1 VIIGIV
7 AISTAFVAVLISTA
21 GYILFYKFRDE
32 KIFKLANS
40 FFYLSGGLV
49 VFSLV
54 LLCYSIMTHNF
65 QLNYVYSYSSR
76 SLNKFYLFS
85 TLWAGQEGT
94 FLLWLFYNIIFGIIL
109 IKTVGRQNP
118 LVLLVVML
126 VQGYTFLIL
135 LEKNPFAAIWHVHSE
150 VPIGFTPKDGAG
162 LNPLLQNP
170 WMVIHPPTLFV
181 GYSSTIA
188 AFAFAIN
195 GLITKDFQGWIKKA
209 RPWVIFNVM
218 ILITGIVMGGYW
230 AYATLGWGGY
240 WAWDPVENASLV
252 PWLFSAALLH
262 GIVIQNRR
270 KALVRSNFLLAGLAF
285 LSVLWGSY
293 LTRSGVLTDFSVH
306 SFAASGLSLYLLFF
320 VILFS
325 LFFIL
330 IFAKNI
336 RGLKAPKFGEGFL
349 NRESFILIGMSTF
362 ILLGVI
368 VLVGTASPIY
378 TGLIAEPASVG
389 PTFYNFTSLPISV
402 MMLIAV
408 SLAPLLGWNVSEL
421 REKNLILKS
430 AIISLF
436 LTIIS
441 VLLGLS
447 NFASIILFFLAA
459 CVIIINITVSYNIF
473 RKNLPKAGGFIAHI
487 GLGFMVIGIL
497 TSSIYDTSEKLI
509 LPTGD
514 FQKSKFGYEIQ
525 FTGFIDRPNGKDV
538 AKLIV
543 KTDYGTY
550 EAYPQFYFSEY
561 SKSYM
566 ASPDVREGITKD
578 IYISPISFTPAN
590 MGSVKEIELGKNE
603 TTQFADLKITFNNFI
618 VDMASGQP
626 KVTADLNASINK
638 SGYDEDY
645 HLQPVL
651 RSENGKFTRKLLN
664 IGDTGYRIQINR
676 VNASSG
682 KVWLEIISP
691 NSDASEARDML
702 AVEVSEKPLI
712 SVLWIGTLVLVF
724 GTFLT
729 LLKHTKRKNLTD

>member
-1 VIIGIV
+1 MIIGIV
-7 AISTAFVAVLISTA
+7 AISTAFVAVLISIA
-21 GYILFYKFRDE
+21 GYVLFYKYKDE

-49 VFSLV
+49 LFSLS

-65 QLNYVYSYSSR
+65 QLNYVHSYSSR

-94 FLLWLFYNIIFGIIL
+94 FLLWLFYNTIFGIIL
-109 IKTVGRQNP
+109 IKTVGRKNP
-118 LVLLVVML
+118 LVLLVLML
-126 VQGYTFLIL
+126 VQGYIFLIL
-135 LEKNPFAAIWHVHSE
+135 LEKNPFSAIWHVHAE

-195 GLITKDFQGWIKKA
+195 GLITKDFQGWVEKA

-270 KALVRSNFLLAGLAF
+270 NALVRSNFLLAGLAF

-306 SFAASGLSLYLLFF
+306 SFAASGLSFYLLMF

-325 LFFIL
+325 LFFI
-330 IFAKNI
+330 FTFVQNT
-336 RGLKAPKFGEGFL
+336 RGIQVSKFGDGIL

-368 VLVGTASPIY
+368 VLIGTASPIY
-378 TGLIAEPASVG
+378 TGLVAEPASVG

-402 MMLIAV
+402 IMLIAV
-408 SLAPLLGWNVSEL
+408 ALAPLLAWKVSEL
-421 REKNLILKS
+421 RDKNLIMKS
-430 AIISLF
+430 VIISLF
-436 LTIIS
+436 LTIMC

-459 CVIIINITVSYNIF
+459 CVITINIVVSYRVF
-473 RKNLPKAGGFIAHI
+473 RNNLPKAGGYIAHI

-497 TSSIYDTSEKLI
+497 TSSIYDKSEKLM

-525 FTGFIDRPNGKDV
+525 FTGFVDKPDGKDV
-538 AKLIV
+538 AKLLV

-550 EAYPQFYFSEY
+550 EVFPQFYFSEY

-566 ASPDVREGITKD
+566 ASPDVREGFTKD

-590 MGSVKEIELGKNE
+590 MGSVKEIELGKGE
-603 TTQFADLKITFNNFI
+603 TSQFADLNITFNEFI

-626 KVTADLNASINK
+626 KVTADLNVSINR
-638 SGYDEDY
+638 SGYNEDY
-645 HLQPVL
+645 HLQPEL
-651 RSENGKFTRKLLN
+651 RSENGEFARKLVKV
-664 IGDTGYRIQINR
+664 GDTDYRLRINR
-676 VNASSG
+676 VNAGSG
-682 KVWLEIISP
+682 TVWIEIVLP

-712 SVLWIGTLVLVF
+712 SILWIGTLVLVF

-729 LLKHTKRKNLTD
+729 LLNRTRLRKN

>member
-118 LVLLVVML
+118 LVLLAVML

-262 GIVIQNRR
+262 GIVIQTRR

>member
-118 LVLLVVML
+118 LVLLAVML